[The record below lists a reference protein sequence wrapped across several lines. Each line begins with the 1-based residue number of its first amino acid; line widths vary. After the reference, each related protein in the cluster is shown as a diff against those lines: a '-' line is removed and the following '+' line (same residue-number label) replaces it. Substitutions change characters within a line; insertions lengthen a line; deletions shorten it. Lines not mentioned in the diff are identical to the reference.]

1 VIGVPEVTAAVLG
14 TAVAA
19 AIWWTYFDVVSY
31 VSEQRLVT
39 ATPGKEQNEKARDVY
54 SYLHFPMVAGIVL
67 LALGMKKTLGHVD
80 DPLKTVPAAA
90 MLGGTAVYLLAHVAF
105 RWRNVH
111 RFSTQRLVAAVLLF
125 ALIPLATELD
135 ALLTLVLL
143 AALLCALI
151 VYETVHFADLRDR
164 LRHQLDQGS
173 SA

>member
-1 VIGVPEVTAAVLG
+1 
-14 TAVAA
+14 
-19 AIWWTYFDVVSY
+19 
-31 VSEQRLVT
+31 
-39 ATPGKEQNEKARDVY
+39 
-54 SYLHFPMVAGIVL
+54 
-67 LALGMKKTLGHVD
+67 MKKTLGHVD
-80 DPLKTVPAAA
+80 EPLKTVPAAA

-111 RFSTQRLVAAVLLF
+111 RFSTQRLAAAILLC

-143 AALLCALI
+143 AVLLCALI
-151 VYETVHFADLRDR
+151 VYETLRFADLRDR